1 MGPLGTETEITMTKS
16 ELLALLFK
24 LNRAES
30 AKALIRR
37 GEDGKDYY
45 IRAIPDEKHKISYL
59 HPTERSLIDKY
70 FKDGN

>member
-1 MGPLGTETEITMTKS
+1 MVEITINKS

-24 LNRAES
+24 LEDPLS

-45 IRAIPDEKHKISYL
+45 IQAIEDETVNDVNLIHPEQRARINKFREWEKL
-59 HPTERSLIDKY
+59 NT
-70 FKDGN
+70 